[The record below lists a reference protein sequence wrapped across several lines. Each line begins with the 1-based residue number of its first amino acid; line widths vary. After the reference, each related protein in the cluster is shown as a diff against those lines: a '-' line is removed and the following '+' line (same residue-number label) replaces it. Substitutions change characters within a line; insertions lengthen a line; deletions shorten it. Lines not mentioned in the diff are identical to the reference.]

1 MATGGGGAV
10 SAAALP
16 VTGAAVGTAVDAAMA
31 VDDDDDAALL
41 TTMDDAGAGFEDEVR
56 ADADEPDLITVD
68 GADADAGDVQPRLF
82 LRASDCVPGEPEPV
96 LDAEPAPSMPAAG
109 PPPLCAA
116 AAAGT
121 AKS

>member
-1 MATGGGGAV
+1 MATGGGAV

-68 GADADAGDVQPRLF
+68 EADADAGDVQPRLF
-82 LRASDCVPGEPEPV
+82 LRAFLANPEPV

-109 PPPLCAA
+109 PPPLSAA

-121 AKS
+121 AKG

>member
-1 MATGGGGAV
+1 MV
-10 SAAALP
+10 
-16 VTGAAVGTAVDAAMA
+16 

-68 GADADAGDVQPRLF
+68 EADADAGDVQPRLF
-82 LRASDCVPGEPEPV
+82 LRAFLANPEPV
-96 LDAEPAPSMPAAG
+96 LDAAPAPSMPAAG
-109 PPPLCAA
+109 PPPLSAA

-121 AKS
+121 AKG